1 MRFIH
6 LPAENRA
13 SIILTLVA
21 VATFALICVFI
32 SYDAAYQFVAS
43 TGLYTTRAAHLY
55 PVLLDIGFLIAE
67 TTAINAVLTNRFAR
81 NTTIASRFWPHT
93 LMLVGAA
100 STVWIN
106 RLHAGQ
112 HPSSWLVAVLPP
124 IAMMISF
131 QALVGAVNA
140 TGALTGRDWGQT
152 PTIQVTRDVQFG
164 HSGSSE
170 LPTTSQTGHQLSGM
184 DEPSK
189 MEIARQLCR
198 AKTDKELAAATD
210 SSLVRD
216 VKALGVD
223 LSRRWAGQALTSER
237 AARNSQISPRK

>member
-1 MRFIH
+1 VRFIH

-93 LMLVGAA
+93 LMLVNAIGYRAEAA
-100 STVWIN
+100 F
-106 RLHAGQ
+106 H
-112 HPSSWLVAVLPP
+112 HPDLNVGWAQVVVKLQTHSAHGITDKDFALAREIEALATWLPP
-124 IAMMISF
+124 E
-131 QALVGAVNA
+131 
-140 TGALTGRDWGQT
+140 
-152 PTIQVTRDVQFG
+152 
-164 HSGSSE
+164 GSPLE
-170 LPTTSQTGHQLSGM
+170 GFPRN
-184 DEPSK
+184 K
-189 MEIARQLCR
+189 
-198 AKTDKELAAATD
+198 KW
-210 SSLVRD
+210 VR
-216 VKALGVD
+216 
-223 LSRRWAGQALTSER
+223 
-237 AARNSQISPRK
+237 